1 MIQNHKIFMLVVET
15 KSFKEAAKRAYVS
28 QQCVSDHVSRI
39 ENEFGTKLFNRK
51 PFLHL
56 TAAGEV
62 VYKSLSNIDAIEKN
76 LNKQMD
82 ELKSGVKGNFTVGI
96 STSRSPIIL
105 PKVLKKYNKLFPNI
119 IVKFVSGDTAI
130 LEKYLENNTV
140 DLFLGINTNL
150 NLNFEVQHICN
161 DYIYMIIHKNLF
173 YKFFDNSD
181 LQSFRHGVDLN
192 NFSEVPM
199 IMYYKTGAMYTLMQ
213 QHLISHGV
221 KLNNIPFYT
230 SECETQIKLCI
241 EGVACALVP
250 KMLYTNFEEKSDI
263 FVFPIKGLEYPLR
276 VEIVKKKNINLPN
289 YINAFCNVLKNEI
302 IEISD

>member
-1 MIQNHKIFMLVVET
+1 MIQNYKIFMLVAET

-28 QQCVSDHVSRI
+28 QQCVSDHISRI
-39 ENEFGTKLFNRK
+39 ENEFGTKLFVRK

-56 TAAGEV
+56 TASGEI
-62 VYKSLSNIDAIEKN
+62 VYKSFSNIDAIEKN
-76 LNKQMD
+76 LHKQMD
-82 ELKSGVKGNFTVGI
+82 EIKSGVKGNFTVGI

-105 PKVLKKYNKLFPNI
+105 PNVLKKYYKLFPNI

-140 DLFLGINTNL
+140 DLFLGVNTNL
-150 NLNFEVQHICN
+150 KLDFDITHICN
-161 DYIYMIIHKNLF
+161 DYIYMIIHKKLF

-181 LQSFRHGVDLN
+181 LQSFKLGIDLN

-199 IMYYKTGAMYTLMQ
+199 VMYYKTGAMYTLMQ

-230 SECETQIKLCI
+230 SECETQIKLCL

-250 KMLYTNFEEKSDI
+250 KMLYKNFKSKNDI

-276 VEIVKKKNINLPN
+276 IEIVKKKNIYLPN
-289 YINAFCNVLKNEI
+289 YINAFCNVLKDEI
-302 IEISD
+302 LELSM